1 MSAILHKL
9 FGTARGSLL
18 LCMLSGAVFSLP
30 YFAEVLFPLTY
41 PALTAFLFLQGREV
55 LRGKAYRAFFC
66 FLLGFLL
73 PLYSWFSALY
83 PLSSFGFSRTTA
95 FFVVLLCCIGIPLV
109 QAAVQ
114 AAVLQLSRFLPRG
127 EAGASPFLRAI
138 GIGALWVLSEKLLTV
153 GSLAL
158 PWGTVALSQT
168 GCLPLL
174 QTVSLFG
181 ADWIAFLTVTVCA
194 LIAEAFLSGRRI
206 LLASGSGLFALALLT
221 GSILLAIPETRANTR
236 ADTLSVAAVQANL
249 STDEKWEGDALLGAF
264 EAYRDLTEQ
273 AAQRG
278 AQLILLPESAV
289 PVDFTEGGVLHET
302 FASIAARYDCTVLM
316 GVLRREED
324 GSLHNSLTA
333 ILPDGSLSAVYDKQ
347 HPVPFGEVLPLRG
360 LISSLL
366 PPLAELNLGEEL
378 TVSPTETVLRCGD
391 YRIGCYICF
400 DSVFSSHGQATAD
413 FSVIATNDAWF
424 RDSAGIRQHLRYAKL
439 RAAESG
445 KPLLRAANTGISAQF
460 DGKGRVLH
468 RTEALE
474 RDILYGTLPVG
485 GRSTLYGYAGNLFPW
500 FCAVYLLCIY
510 SYRWI
515 RRNKAADPEK

>member
-41 PALTAFLFLQGREV
+41 PALTAFLFLQGREA
-55 LRGKAYRAFFC
+55 LRGKTYRAFFC
-66 FLLGFLL
+66 FLLGFLF

-83 PLSSFGFSRTTA
+83 PLSSFGFSRLTA

-114 AAVLQLSRFLPRG
+114 ATVLQLSRFLSRG

-138 GIGALWVLSEKLLTV
+138 GLGALWVLSEKLLTV

-181 ADWIAFLTVTVCA
+181 ADWIAFLVVTVCA
-194 LIAEAFLSGRRI
+194 LIAEAFRSGRRI
-206 LLASGSGLFALALLT
+206 LLMSGSGLFALALLT
-221 GSILLAIPETRANTR
+221 GSVLLVIPATQSE
-236 ADTLSVAAVQANL
+236 TLSVAAVQGNL
-249 STDEKWEGDALLGAF
+249 STDEKWEGDALLGAY
-264 EAYRDLTEQ
+264 ETYRDLTEQ
-273 AAQRG
+273 TAQRG

-289 PVDFTEGGVLHET
+289 PVDFAESGILHET
-302 FASIAARYDCTVLM
+302 FASITTRYDCTILM
-316 GVLRREED
+316 GVLRRGED
-324 GSLHNSLTA
+324 GTLHNSLVA
-333 ILPDGSLSAVYDKQ
+333 ILPDGSLTAFYDKQ

-360 LISSLL
+360 LITALL

-378 TVSPTETVLRCGD
+378 SVSPTDAVLQVGD

-400 DSVFSSHGQATAD
+400 DSVFSSCEQASSD

-445 KPLLRAANTGISAQF
+445 EPLLRAANTGISALF
-460 DGKGRVLH
+460 DGKGRVL
-468 RTEALE
+468 RQTEALE
-474 RDILYGTLPVG
+474 RDVLYGTVAVG
-485 GRSTLYGYAGNLFPW
+485 GRSTLYGYTGNLFPW
-500 FCAVYLLCIY
+500 ICAVYLLCMPVY
-510 SYRWI
+510 GWI
-515 RRNKAADPEK
+515 RRRKAATSGK